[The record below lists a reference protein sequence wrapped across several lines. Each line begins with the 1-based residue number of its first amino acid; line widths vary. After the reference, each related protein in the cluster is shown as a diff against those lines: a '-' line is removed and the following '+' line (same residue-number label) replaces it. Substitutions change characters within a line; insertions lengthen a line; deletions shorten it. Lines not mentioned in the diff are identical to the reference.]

1 MIITNFDK
9 KMFKYNDE
17 NVFKEQSLI
26 NKKLPFLLI
35 IGISNRDFYLQKKKK
50 ILLKDYHICNK
61 FRPLTN

>member
-26 NKKLPFLLI
+26 NKKTSFFTDYWDFESGFLPTKEEKDI
-35 IGISNRDFYLQKKKK
+35 IERLSHL
-50 ILLKDYHICNK
+50 
-61 FRPLTN
+61 